1 MLSRVA
7 DSLYWMSRYFER
19 ADNAA
24 RVLEA
29 TYGLIL
35 NPAKFSTEERW
46 FRAVT
51 SLAPGAA
58 SAQVDPQRAL
68 FLLVTDPEGAFSI
81 VKCISG
87 ARENARQVREEIS
100 SEMWEHLNRLFH
112 EVTNSDLAPEDDA
125 GAMRLVHLVREAS
138 YRFHG
143 ITDTTMNHGEGWHFI
158 QLGKYIER
166 ACNLSILLDAYFSIE
181 KHADDLD
188 WVGLLN
194 SCAAF
199 EAYCKACTAELK
211 PERIADFIL
220 LQPEFP
226 YSVRYSLERMQQAL
240 SSISN
245 LSLSRRTGKI
255 ERLIGR
261 LRSAVAYVQIAEV
274 IRGDLHKYLAGI
286 IEQCRDLHAAV
297 HEVYIEYPIEV
308 AFET

>member
-24 RVLEA
+24 RVLKA

-46 FRAVT
+46 FRAVS

-58 SAQVDPQRAL
+58 SNNVDPQRAL
-68 FLLVTDPEGAFSI
+68 FSLVADPEGAFSI
-81 VKCISG
+81 VKCISA

-112 EVTNSDLAPEDDA
+112 DVTGFELQPDDDA
-125 GAMRLVHLVREAS
+125 GAMRVVSLIREGS
-138 YRFHG
+138 YRFNG
-143 ITDTTMNHGEGWHFI
+143 IAATTMNHDEAWHFI

-166 ACNLSILLDAYFSIE
+166 ACNLCVILDAYFIVG
-181 KHADDLD
+181 KHPDDLD
-188 WVGLLN
+188 WLGLLS

-211 PERIADFIL
+211 PDRIANFL
-220 LQPEFP
+220 L
-226 YSVRYSLERMQQAL
+226 L
-240 SSISN
+240 SF
-245 LSLSRRTGKI
+245 
-255 ERLIGR
+255 LIR
-261 LRSAVAYVQIAEV
+261 SAIPWTECTRPWLRSAIF
-274 IRGDLHKYLAGI
+274 
-286 IEQCRDLHAAV
+286 
-297 HEVYIEYPIEV
+297 P
-308 AFET
+308 

>member
-46 FRAVT
+46 FRAIS
-51 SLAPGAA
+51 SLAPGVA
-58 SAQVDPQRAL
+58 SGNVDPQHAL
-68 FLLVTDPEGAFSI
+68 FLLVADPEGAFSI
-81 VKCISG
+81 VKCIGG

-112 EVTNSDLAPEDDA
+112 DVTRSELKAGDDA
-125 GAMRLVHLVREAS
+125 GAMRVVSLVREGS

-143 ITDTTMNHGEGWHFI
+143 VTNATMSHDEGWHFI
-158 QLGKYIER
+158 QLGKFIER
-166 ACNLSILLDAYFSIE
+166 ACNQCLLLDSYFAVD

-188 WVGLLN
+188 WVGLLT
-194 SCAAF
+194 SCGAF

-211 PERIADFIL
+211 PERIADFL
-220 LQPEFP
+220 LLKPEFP
-226 YSVRYSLERMQQAL
+226 YSVRYSLERMHKAL

-245 LSLSRRTGKI
+245 LSLSRRTQKI

-261 LRSAVAYVQIAEV
+261 LRSMVAYVQVGEIMTE
-274 IRGDLHKYLAGI
+274 LHNYLAEI
-286 IEQCRDLHAAV
+286 IEQCRDLHAAT
-297 HEVYIEYPIEV
+297 HEVYIEYPIDV
-308 AFET
+308 AFES

>member
-24 RVLEA
+24 RVLKA

-46 FRAVT
+46 FRAVS

-58 SAQVDPQRAL
+58 SNNVDPQRAL
-68 FLLVTDPEGAFSI
+68 FSLVGDPDGTFSI
-81 VKCISG
+81 VKCISA
-87 ARENARQVREEIS
+87 ARDNARQVREEIS

-112 EVTNSDLAPEDDA
+112 DVTGSVLQPDDDA
-125 GAMRLVHLVREAS
+125 GAMRVVTLVREGS
-138 YRFHG
+138 YRLSG
-143 ITDTTMNHGEGWHFI
+143 ITAATLNHDEAWHFI
-158 QLGKYIER
+158 QLCKYIER
-166 ACNLSILLDAYFSIE
+166 ATNLCILLDAYFVVG

-188 WVGLLN
+188 WVGLLS

-211 PERIADFIL
+211 PERIANFL
-220 LQPEFP
+220 LLKPEFP
-226 YSVRYSLERMQQAL
+226 YSVRYSMDHMHGAL
-240 SSISN
+240 SAISN
-245 LSLSRRTGKI
+245 LSLSRRTEKV

-261 LRSAVAYVQIAEV
+261 LRSMVTYVQIGE
-274 IRGDLHKYLAGI
+274 IIGGLHKYLAGI
-286 IEQCRDLHAAV
+286 IEQCRELHAAV
-297 HEVYIEYPIEV
+297 HELYIDYPVEV
-308 AFET
+308 AFQN